1 MLDCSGRKYGMEN
14 GSEKND
20 NVSNSLSGFFVSGAI
35 LIFAAH
41 ANIEWLALI
50 GLLGAFIF
58 SWRAASNSH
67 VEGDHRP
74 RMRGE
79 SVFQSAGRQGKG
91 SRGGCFG
98 FVGLWVSL
106 LGVALLFDG
115 TDWICSL
122 TFIAGGL
129 YWFTGD

>member
-1 MLDCSGRKYGMEN
+1 MEN
-14 GSEKND
+14 GSKKTD
-20 NVSNSLSGFFVSGAI
+20 NVSHSLSGFFVSGAI

-41 ANIEWLALI
+41 AEIEWLALI

-58 SWRAASNSH
+58 SWRAASASH
-67 VEGDHRP
+67 AEGDHRP
-74 RMRGE
+74 RMRDE
-79 SVFQSAGRQGKG
+79 SVFQAAGRQGKG

-98 FVGLWVSL
+98 FIGLWVSL

-115 TDWICSL
+115 MDWICSL
-122 TFIAGGL
+122 IFIVGGL